1 MQEQDLAKR
10 YADLSD
16 EALCARLAS
25 GQLTELAQAVALA
38 EAQRRGLH
46 PQQYQ
51 AHPSTDGEPLATF
64 VDFVQLSRYLQP
76 MEAYILRGRLAAEGI
91 DAHLSGAHTIE
102 TNPLWF
108 NAMGGVRLFV
118 RRDQCAKA
126 SEILAQRDD
135 GDFALP
141 DEAPAS
147 PGPAVHDAQKRRFG
161 WIVLVMPALAFAC
174 YVLFEVWAPD
184 CPFHSRC
191 PASDRDTMSF
201 YFMKL
206 LASSLGAAP
215 AVLAVRYL
223 RLRFSTPSASVPRRA
238 G

>member
-10 YADLSD
+10 YAELSD
-16 EALCARLAS
+16 EALRARLAS

-38 EAQRRGLH
+38 EAKRRGLTL
-46 PQQYQ
+46 QQHE
-51 AHPSTDGEPLATF
+51 AGTSTDDEPLAASA
-64 VDFVQLSRYLQP
+64 DFVQFSRYLQP
-76 MEAYILRGRLAAEGI
+76 MEAYILQGRLAAEGI

-126 SEILAQRDD
+126 REILAQRDD
-135 GDFALP
+135 GDYSLP

-147 PGPAVHDAQKRRFG
+147 IEPAAHEIEKRRFG
-161 WIVLVMPALAFAC
+161 WIVLVIPALAFAC

-201 YFMKL
+201 YVTKL
-206 LASSLGAAP
+206 LASSLGVAP
-215 AVLAVRYL
+215 AVLAMRYL
-223 RLRFSTPSASVPRRA
+223 RLRFSTPSARAAGRA